1 MKIKKEKRVPGPKI
15 LVHSSS
21 SFMVVQNEML
31 LSEMNDRINEM
42 VIYEEPTDPD
52 NSIDLYENR
61 CPTPPLAETK
71 YFDAIVSLDTA
82 TTRKLKHT
90 FEIKRSK
97 IKAIPTRTVSFI
109 TRFNIQSEHFKLI
122 LCTFQFKIRRLDH

>member
-1 MKIKKEKRVPGPKI
+1 MKIKKEKRVTGSEK

-42 VIYEEPTDPD
+42 FIYEEPTDPN
-52 NSIDLYENR
+52 NSIDLYEHR
-61 CPTPPLAETK
+61 CPTPPLAETEEV
-71 YFDAIVSLDTA
+71 DALVSLDTA
-82 TTRKLKHT
+82 TTRKPKHN

-97 IKAIPTRTVSFI
+97 REDLPTITVRFI
-109 TRFNIQSEHFKLI
+109 Y
-122 LCTFQFKIRRLDH
+122 

>member
-1 MKIKKEKRVPGPKI
+1 VPLVLLRPKKTNKKEKRVAGPEK

-31 LSEMNDRINEM
+31 LNEMNDRINEM
-42 VIYEEPTDPD
+42 VVYEEPTDPD
-52 NSIDLYENR
+52 NSIDLYEYR
-61 CPTPPLAETK
+61 CPTPPLAETE

-82 TTRKLKHT
+82 SIKWHKHT

-97 IKAIPTRTVSFI
+97 KEDLSTRTVSFI
-109 TRFNIQSEHFKLI
+109 I
-122 LCTFQFKIRRLDH
+122 

>member
-1 MKIKKEKRVPGPKI
+1 LVPLRPSKKKKKEKRVAGPEK

-52 NSIDLYENR
+52 NSIDLYEYR
-61 CPTPPLAETK
+61 CPTPPIAETEE
-71 YFDAIVSLDTA
+71 FDPIVSLDTVSA
-82 TTRKLKHT
+82 RKPEHT

-97 IKAIPTRTVSFI
+97 KEDLSTRTV
-109 TRFNIQSEHFKLI
+109 RLI
-122 LCTFQFKIRRLDH
+122 Y

>member
-1 MKIKKEKRVPGPKI
+1 
-15 LVHSSS
+15 
-21 SFMVVQNEML
+21 ML

-52 NSIDLYENR
+52 NSIDVYEYR
-61 CPTPPLAETK
+61 CQTPPLAEIEEL
-71 YFDAIVSLDTA
+71 DAIVRLDTA

-97 IKAIPTRTVSFI
+97 RKAILTRTVSFI
-109 TRFNIQSEHFKLI
+109 TRFNIQSEHLTLI
-122 LCTFQFKIRRLDH
+122 LCTFQFKIRRLAH

>member
-1 MKIKKEKRVPGPKI
+1 VTLPTPLAPKKRRQVTEK

-21 SFMVVQNEML
+21 SFIVVQNEML

-61 CPTPPLAETK
+61 YSTPILEDTEK
-71 YFDAIVSLDTA
+71 LDAIVSLDTA
-82 TTRKLKHT
+82 LTIKPKHT
-90 FEIKRSK
+90 FEIKRTDTEYF
-97 IKAIPTRTVSFI
+97 PTRTVGF
-109 TRFNIQSEHFKLI
+109 TY
-122 LCTFQFKIRRLDH
+122 

>member
-1 MKIKKEKRVPGPKI
+1 VPLVPLRAKKKNKKEKRDSGPQK

-52 NSIDLYENR
+52 NSIDLYEYR
-61 CPTPPLAETK
+61 CRTPSLAETED
-71 YFDAIVSLDTA
+71 FDAIVSLDTA
-82 TTRKLKHT
+82 STEKPKHT
-90 FEIKRSK
+90 FEVKRSK
-97 IKAIPTRTVSFI
+97 MEEVPTRIVKFSFI
-109 TRFNIQSEHFKLI
+109 FFIFRV
-122 LCTFQFKIRRLDH
+122 

>member
-1 MKIKKEKRVPGPKI
+1 MPKMNNDKKKRVAGPEK

-31 LSEMNDRINEM
+31 LNEMNDRINEM

-52 NSIDLYENR
+52 NSIDLHEYR
-61 CPTPPLAETK
+61 CPTPPLAETED
-71 YFDAIVSLDTA
+71 FDAIVSLDTA
-82 TTRKLKHT
+82 SIKKPKHT

-97 IKAIPTRTVSFI
+97 KEDLSTRTVSFI
-109 TRFNIQSEHFKLI
+109 I
-122 LCTFQFKIRRLDH
+122 

>member
-1 MKIKKEKRVPGPKI
+1 MPLVPLRSAKKNKEGKRVAVPGK

-52 NSIDLYENR
+52 NSIDLYEYR
-61 CPTPPLAETK
+61 CRTPPLAETEEL
-71 YFDAIVSLDTA
+71 DAIVSLDT
-82 TTRKLKHT
+82 TSTRKSKHT

-97 IKAIPTRTVSFI
+97 RVDLPSRTVSLFY
-109 TRFNIQSEHFKLI
+109 
-122 LCTFQFKIRRLDH
+122 

>member
-1 MKIKKEKRVPGPKI
+1 MLLFPPRLKKKNKKEKRVTGPEK

-52 NSIDLYENR
+52 NSIDLYEFR
-61 CPTPPLAETK
+61 CPTPPLADTEK
-71 YFDAIVSLDTA
+71 LDAIVSLNTA
-82 TTRKLKHT
+82 KARKPKHT

-97 IKAIPTRTVSFI
+97 KKNFPTRTVS
-109 TRFNIQSEHFKLI
+109 LI
-122 LCTFQFKIRRLDH
+122 LI

>member
-1 MKIKKEKRVPGPKI
+1 MKIKKEKRVVSPEK

-21 SFMVVQNEML
+21 SFMVVQNQML

-52 NSIDLYENR
+52 NSIDLYEYR
-61 CPTPPLAETK
+61 CSTPPLAEIEEV
-71 YFDAIVSLDTA
+71 DAIVSLDTS
-82 TTRKLKHT
+82 TTRKPKHT

-97 IKAIPTRTVSFI
+97 KEDLLTITV
-109 TRFNIQSEHFKLI
+109 RFVY
-122 LCTFQFKIRRLDH
+122 